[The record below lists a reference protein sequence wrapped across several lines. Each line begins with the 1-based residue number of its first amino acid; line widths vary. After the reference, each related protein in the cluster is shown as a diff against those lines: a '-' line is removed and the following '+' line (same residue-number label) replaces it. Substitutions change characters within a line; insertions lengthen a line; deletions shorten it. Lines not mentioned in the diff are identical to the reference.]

1 MPGHHLK
8 RAFRNCVKQRLFTV
22 ISIVG
27 LAVGLAASTLL
38 FIYVRYEKSYDHFY
52 PNANDLYRVNYH
64 LEKDGKELVNSSR
77 TQSGLSWMVRDRS
90 DLIAASCRT
99 YYEQCYMYTDNV
111 KLYGQQVVWADS
123 AFLEVFQLPM
133 LVGNPKTALAQ
144 KYATVISE
152 TVAHKYF
159 GDQNPV
165 GQIIKL
171 NEGIPFAVTGVFKD
185 LPRNTHLYYD
195 FLISFETLEDYGVNQ
210 RGSWKSPFVATY
222 FRKQPLTT
230 EASINQLL
238 GSLVQKYLV
247 PNCKDG
253 ETASYSIQPVDAI
266 YLDSDLEAEFQHQGS
281 RIKVSLLFVVA
292 LFILAIAWANNISIS
307 TALSFEKARESG
319 ILKLHGASS
328 RSLISY
334 HLAESFLINLLAVVL
349 SFILVGALFPFF
361 RALVGV
367 ELPMAAIFQ
376 PWVGVLYIL
385 YLLGGVLFTGAISAW
400 IQSFSHPLQ
409 VLKNVFHD
417 KLQFHIVR
425 RTLAVGQ
432 FALAIV
438 LIIATILIVKQINY
452 LETRD
457 LGMKADQVLVIRGPA
472 TNNTSGERRYH
483 EFCAFRDELLRLP
496 GVETVTATMNIPGQ
510 ANKYNNVAVLTN
522 GQKVNASFNLS
533 FADENYFP
541 TYQVPIVAGRN
552 FYPNMAVEKDVVI
565 LNEKAAN
572 ILGFRLAADAVGE
585 TITVNRHVVQVVGV
599 ARNFHHE
606 TLRQAI
612 EPYIYQFKHPHEF
625 GYYPAL
631 VSTADVPGLLKHI
644 EQVWRKHY
652 PDAQADFFFLD
663 SYFNKQYQSYTQLSE
678 LVGISALLAV
688 FIACM
693 GLFAFVTHAVNKKV
707 KEIGIRK
714 VNGAKVFEVMA
725 LLSRDF
731 VKWIAVAFFVAAP
744 VSWYAMSKW
753 LESFAYKTELSWWIF
768 ALAGLLALG
777 IALLTVSFQS
787 YKAAT
792 RNPVEALRYE

>member
-8 RAFRNCVKQRLFTV
+8 LAFRNCIKQRLFTV

-27 LAVGLAASTLL
+27 LAVGLVASTLL
-38 FIYVRYEKSYDHFY
+38 FIYVRYEESYDRFY
-52 PNANDLYRVNYH
+52 PNAKDLYRVNYH
-64 LEKDGKELVNSSR
+64 LEKEGQQLVNSTL
-77 TQSGLSWMVRDRS
+77 TQSGLSWMLRDRS

-99 YYEQCYMYTDNV
+99 FYEECYMYTDMV
-111 KLYGQQVVWADS
+111 KLYGQQVLWADS

-133 LVGNPKTALAQ
+133 LVGNPRTALAQ

-171 NEGIPFAVTGVFKD
+171 NEGIPFVVTGVFED
-185 LPRNTHLYYD
+185 LPPNTHLHYD
-195 FLISFETLEDYGVNQ
+195 FVVSFQTLKDYGVDQ
-210 RGSWKSPFVATY
+210 RGSWRSPFVATY
-222 FRKQPLTT
+222 FRKRPLAT

-238 GSLVQKYLV
+238 GGLVEKYLV
-247 PNCKDG
+247 PNCKEG
-253 ETASYSIQPVDAI
+253 EIAGYSIQPVEAI
-266 YLDSDLEAEFQHQGS
+266 YLDSDLQSEFQQQGS
-281 RIKVSLLFVVA
+281 RMKARLLFIVA

-328 RSLISY
+328 GSLMSY

-349 SFILVGALFPFF
+349 SFGLVVALFPFF

-367 ELPMAAIFQ
+367 DLPFWTILQ
-376 PWVGVLYIL
+376 PWVGVLYLI
-385 YLLGGVLFTGAISAW
+385 YLLGGVLFSGAISAW
-400 IQSFSHPLQ
+400 IQSLARPLQ

-417 KLQFHIVR
+417 KLQFHVVR

-496 GVETVTATMNIPGQ
+496 GVETMTATMNIPGQ
-510 ANKYNNVAVLTN
+510 ANKYNNVAVSRN
-522 GQKVNASFNLS
+522 RQKVNASFNLS

-541 TYQVPIVAGRN
+541 TYQVPIIAGRN
-552 FYPNMAVEKDVVI
+552 FYPNIAVEKDKVI
-565 LNEKAAN
+565 LNEKAAI
-572 ILGFRLAADAVGE
+572 ILGFSSAADAVGE
-585 TITVNRHVVQVVGV
+585 TITVNRHVVQVIGV

-606 TLRQAI
+606 TLRKAI

-631 VSTADVPGLLKHI
+631 VSTADVSGLLKQI

-652 PDAQADFFFLD
+652 PNAQADFFFLD

-731 VKWIAVAFFVAAP
+731 VKWIAVAFLVAAP
-744 VSWYAMSKW
+744 VSWYAMNKW

-768 ALAGLLALG
+768 ALAGLQALG
-777 IALLTVSFQS
+777 IALLTVSWQS
-787 YKAAT
+787 WRAAT